1 MARTK
6 FTFEK
11 RQREIARQQK
21 QKDKAARRAEA
32 KQPKGETEPIL
43 QAEEGS
49 ATEGTADLPAAAE
62 KSGQGEEIPR

>member
-21 QKDKAARRAEA
+21 QKEKAARRAEA
-32 KQPKGETEPIL
+32 KQSKDETEPGAL
-43 QAEEGS
+43 SGEPS
-49 ATEGTADLPAAAE
+49 ADE
-62 KSGQGEEIPR
+62 KDDAFPSSEEIPGQGV

>member
-21 QKDKAARRAEA
+21 QKEKAARRAEA
-32 KQPKGETEPIL
+32 KQSKVEPEPGVQTESADEMSDALPTS
-43 QAEEGS
+43 EEDPGRED
-49 ATEGTADLPAAAE
+49 A
-62 KSGQGEEIPR
+62 IPR

>member
-32 KQPKGETEPIL
+32 KQSKDETEPGAQSGEPGEDDMSDPL
-43 QAEEGS
+43 PTSEENPGH
-49 ATEGTADLPAAAE
+49 GDV
-62 KSGQGEEIPR
+62 IPR